1 MARPS
6 TEPSADDS
14 ISIDAEMDTP
24 SEQDRH
30 DHDSVRDMRP
40 VEEVRREILNRIR
53 TLAPIELPLQEAF
66 GCVLAA
72 DVLAELD
79 MPGFSSS
86 AMDGFAARA
95 SDVATAT
102 MDDPIVLRVV
112 GRAPVGQQPETTV
125 GGGEAVRIA
134 TGAPIPA
141 GADTIV
147 PIEHCVVEGGDVHV
161 LRPSP
166 DGAHVRPAGEG
177 GRPGTV
183 GRRHGR

>member
-1 MARPS
+1 VGIARPS

-14 ISIDAEMDTP
+14 VSVDAGAGPQPD
-24 SEQDRH
+24 QH
-30 DHDSVRDMRP
+30 DHDHVRDMRP

-72 DVLAELD
+72 DVVAELD

-86 AMDGFAARA
+86 AMDGFAVRA

-134 TGAPIPA
+134 TGAPVPA
-141 GADTIV
+141 
-147 PIEHCVVEGGDVHV
+147 
-161 LRPSP
+161 
-166 DGAHVRPAGEG
+166 
-177 GRPGTV
+177 
-183 GRRHGR
+183 